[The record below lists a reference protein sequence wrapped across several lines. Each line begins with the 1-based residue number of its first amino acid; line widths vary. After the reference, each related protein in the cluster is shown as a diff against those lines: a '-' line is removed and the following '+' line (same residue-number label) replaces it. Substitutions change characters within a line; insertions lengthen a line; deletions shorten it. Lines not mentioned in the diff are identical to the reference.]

1 MGYELVGHIELSC
14 SLIVCC
20 GCRVDRI
27 GLME

>member
-1 MGYELVGHIELSC
+1 MGYELVGHTERSR

-27 GLME
+27 WLME